1 MARYLLKATYP
12 YQHPNNS
19 LRHTEHGITQNNKTH
34 RLQSDDGKTP
44 FLNNGCQLPAIYFR
58 YLGANMAAAH
68 PVDRYGVLIEHYVW
82 TDEKLSLEEVSWIIC
97 VNR

>member
-34 RLQSDDGKTP
+34 RL
-44 FLNNGCQLPAIYFR
+44 
-58 YLGANMAAAH
+58 
-68 PVDRYGVLIEHYVW
+68 
-82 TDEKLSLEEVSWIIC
+82 
-97 VNR
+97 